1 MLSQTY
7 LLKAMHIYFLIVSMN
22 QEHSPLNPMQSS
34 SQGVGQDVV
43 SSDTPL
49 KKNLLLIPC
58 RLSAKS
64 IFLWLLKIPPPPFF
78 WLAFGWSMLSVTRDH
93 SQFLFMVDSQH
104 DHFLSQSNQRRVR
117 DSGKMSATVVC
128 NLIHNHGDMSR

>member
-1 MLSQTY
+1 MQVVG
-7 LLKAMHIYFLIVSMN
+7 KIHFL
-22 QEHSPLNPMQSS
+22 
-34 SQGVGQDVV
+34 VV
-43 SSDTPL
+43 TEDS
-49 KKNLLLIPC
+49 
-58 RLSAKS
+58 
-64 IFLWLLKIPPPPFF
+64 PPPFF